1 MRVSS
6 YIQTRHTQV
15 NNPKDLPNHTH
26 NFIIIPHQTYL
37 KFYSSML
44 SWKTRPDIYSKST
57 EFIAQREP
65 PPDTPDICPKCSSQH
80 QNNLL
85 FTQTQTYASGV
96 PSSPA
101 LYILLNHQPHFQ
113 TRHTFQIFD
122 LTSYWTKSQA
132 NTPDTHPQQDIP
144 NPIFIFYSSPNTPSS
159 QARQPDTPNPIHH
172 SNTRHTPTEITQSHF
187 FKTLQLI
194 LTSQTH
200 SNKTQSNIFFSL
212 PFNFIPTLTNSNQHC
227 LYTRHNSA
235 H

>member
-15 NNPKDLPNHTH
+15 NHSKDLPNHTH

-65 PPDTPDICPKCSSQH
+65 TPDTPDICPKCSSQH

-101 LYILLNHQPHFQ
+101 PAPYILLNHQPHFQ

-132 NTPDTHPQQDIP
+132 NTPDTHPQQDIS
-144 NPIFIFYSSPNTPSS
+144 NPIFIFYFSPNTPSS

-172 SNTRHTPTEITQSHF
+172 S
-187 FKTLQLI
+187 I
-194 LTSQTH
+194 LSQHQTH
-200 SNKTQSNIFFSL
+200 SNRNYSKPFF
-212 PFNFIPTLTNSNQHC
+212 
-227 LYTRHNSA
+227 
-235 H
+235 